1 MGGRSAAATLHL
13 KSQKPTTMNDTQPLK
28 AADYVSYGLAA
39 ALILIVLLN
48 GLVGALFA
56 GLLVHALVNA
66 TSPYIGEKIG
76 NGYAKIVAVTAIGSL
91 VITALTLA
99 VWGIITFFQSDAGSA
114 EALLQRMADILDAS
128 REQCPAWI
136 CTHVPDNAEE
146 LREMITNWMRTHAKE
161 ARTMSEDAG
170 HTLIR
175 VLLGM
180 IIGAMVSLHV
190 RKPMS
195 SARPL
200 SAAMQKRIRTLSLA
214 FRKIVFAQVRISAV
228 NTIFT
233 AIYILVVLP
242 MLGVHLSLAKS
253 LVVIT
258 FIAGLMPI
266 IGNLISNT
274 ILVIVALPH
283 GLGIAAS
290 SLVFLVVLHKLEYFL
305 NAKIIGSE
313 IKAHAWELL
322 IAMLVMESIFGITGV
337 VAAPVLYAYIK
348 QELIQKQLI

>member
-1 MGGRSAAATLHL
+1 
-13 KSQKPTTMNDTQPLK
+13 MNNLQPLR
-28 AADYVSYGLAA
+28 AADYTSYVLITALVLAA
-39 ALILIVLLN
+39 LLN
-48 GLVGALFA
+48 GLLGALFA
-56 GLLVHALVNA
+56 GLLVHSLVTA

-136 CTHVPDNAEE
+136 CTHLPDNAEE
-146 LREMITNWMRTHAKE
+146 MREMITNWMREHAKE
-161 ARTMSEDAG
+161 ARSWSEDAG

-190 RKPMS
+190 RKPLDTMKPLS
-195 SARPL
+195 SALLR
-200 SAAMQKRIRTLSLA
+200 RIRTLSHA

-228 NTIFT
+228 NTTFT
-233 AIYILVVLP
+233 AIYILVILP
-242 MLGVHLSLAKS
+242 LAGVHLSLAKS

-283 GLGIAAS
+283 GLSVATAS
-290 SLVFLVVLHKLEYFL
+290 LIFLVVLHKLEYFL

-337 VAAPVLYAYIK
+337 VAAPVLYAYLK
-348 QELIQKQLI
+348 QELIQRQWV

>member
-1 MGGRSAAATLHL
+1 MSDSH
-13 KSQKPTTMNDTQPLK
+13 PLR
-28 AADYVSYGLAA
+28 AADYASYGVMT

-56 GLLVHALVNA
+56 GLLVHSLVNA

-99 VWGIITFFQSDAGSA
+99 VWGVITFFQSDAGSA

-128 REQCPAWI
+128 REQCPMWI
-136 CTHVPDNAEE
+136 CSHVPDNAEE
-146 LREMITNWMRTHAKE
+146 LREMITNWMREHAKE
-161 ARTMSEDAG
+161 ARTLSEDAG
-170 HTLIR
+170 HTFIR
-175 VLLGM
+175 ILLGM

-190 RKPMS
+190 RKPLDTLKPLS
-195 SARPL
+195 SALLRRVRNL
-200 SAAMQKRIRTLSLA
+200 STA

-228 NTIFT
+228 NTLFT
-233 AIYILVVLP
+233 GIYILVILP
-242 MLGVHLSLAKS
+242 LAGVHLSLAKS

-283 GLGIAAS
+283 GISVAGS
-290 SLVFLVVLHKLEYFL
+290 SLLFLVVLHKFEYFL
-305 NAKIIGSE
+305 NAKIIGTE
-313 IKAHAWELL
+313 IKANAWELL
-322 IAMLVMESIFGITGV
+322 IAMLVMESIFGIAGV
-337 VAAPVLYAYIK
+337 VAAPVLYAYTK
-348 QELIQKQLI
+348 HELVQRHWI